1 VTDRRRH
8 YSYTAYADPEMAR
21 TFEERRF
28 GGTIGEYV
36 AADQAAVLVGF
47 AGDVRGRTILDVGTG
62 TGRAAL
68 LLARQGAAVTGLDS
82 SEAMLCVARARA
94 AEQSASVRFVSG
106 DVQALSFEDRAFD
119 VVVSLRVLMHAPL
132 WKQSLAELCRVASR
146 SVIVDYPSA
155 RSFALWQSLGR
166 KALYS
171 CGVRTEPYRVFRDA
185 DIEREFRSHAFRI
198 RSTHRQFVLPIA
210 LHKAIGSR
218 YVTERSEGF
227 LERVGLLKRCG
238 SPVTVLAER
247 A

>member
-36 AADQAAVLVGF
+36 AAEQATVLQEF
-47 AGDVRGRTILDVGTG
+47 AGDVRGKTVLDVGTG

-68 LLARQGAAVTGLDS
+68 LLARLGGKVTGVDP
-82 SEAMLCVARARA
+82 SEAMLGVARARA
-94 AEQSASVRFVSG
+94 MQLAASVRFLPG
-106 DVQALSFEDRAFD
+106 DAQALSFDNRAFE
-119 VVVSLRVLMHAPL
+119 VVVSLRVLMHTPL
-132 WKQSLAELCRVASR
+132 WQQSLAELCRVASR

-166 KALYS
+166 KVLYT
-171 CGVRTEPYRVFRDA
+171 CGVQTEPYRVFRDA

-198 RSTHRQFVLPIA
+198 RSIHRQFVLPIA
-210 LHKAIGSR
+210 LHKALGSR

-227 LERVGLLKRCG
+227 LERVGLLKLCG